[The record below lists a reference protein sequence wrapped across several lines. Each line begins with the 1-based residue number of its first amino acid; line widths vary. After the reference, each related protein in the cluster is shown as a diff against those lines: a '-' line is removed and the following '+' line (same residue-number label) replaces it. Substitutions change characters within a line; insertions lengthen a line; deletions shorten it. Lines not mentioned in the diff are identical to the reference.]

1 MKRKTLLLIVI
12 AIGLTVTASCGTEQR
27 MNVLLI
33 LVDTVRADHLSCYG
47 YHRNTTPYIDSLAA
61 AGTVANLCQGQASW
75 TLPAMATIMSGV
87 PSVTHGAG
95 RNSSGF
101 HGISP
106 DVPWLPLAFNGEGYR
121 TGAFF
126 NVMFMNADFGFHR
139 GFQHFDCQ
147 GVASGNSLRKAGPTV
162 DDFLAWLDSGDQN
175 RSFFAAVHFY
185 DPHIPYRSPEPF
197 RSMYTQ
203 PDYTGDYGDS
213 WGEGITEMMD
223 VNSGEVIPTSSDME
237 NLVAL
242 YDGEIT
248 YMDSEIGKL
257 LAELRTRGMGENTL
271 IVIAGDHGEEFLDHG
286 GIEHGRTLYQET
298 THVPLIIA
306 GPGFGGG
313 RVISSSV
320 AQLDI
325 AGTIAAAAG
334 IEFTT
339 FEPSANLAGSVD
351 PAREIPASGVLW
363 RDQGD
368 LVSIV
373 SGNSKLIW
381 SVEDDSLEMFDLSA
395 DPLEKTTIE
404 PRLQIMEAAEFY
416 WATPPMGEAPLVD
429 YSETASREL
438 RNLGYIR

>member
-1 MKRKTLLLIVI
+1 MKRIILLLTVLIV
-12 AIGLTVTASCGTEQR
+12 LTASCGTEQR

-33 LVDTVRADHLSCYG
+33 LVDTVRADHFSCYG
-47 YHRNTTPYIDSLAA
+47 YHRNTTPHIDSLAA
-61 AGTVANLCQGQASW
+61 AGTIAELCQGQASW
-75 TLPAMATIMSGV
+75 TLPAMTTIMSGV
-87 PSVTHGAG
+87 PTVVHGAG
-95 RNSSGF
+95 RSSTGF

-106 DVPWLPLAFNGEGYR
+106 DVPWLPLAFNREGYR
-121 TGAFF
+121 TAAFF

-162 DDFLAWLDSGDQN
+162 DDFLTWLDSGDE
-175 RSFFAAVHFY
+175 SKPFFAAVHFY
-185 DPHIPYRSPEPF
+185 DPHIPYRAPEPF
-197 RSMYTQ
+197 RSMYTD
-203 PDYTGDYGDS
+203 PNYNGEYGDS

-223 VNSGEVIPTSSDME
+223 VNSGEVIPTQSDME

-242 YDGEIT
+242 YDGELT
-248 YMDSEIGKL
+248 YTDSEIGRM
-257 LAELRTRGMGENTL
+257 LADLRSRGLADNTL
-271 IVIAGDHGEEFLDHG
+271 IILVGDHGEEFLDHG

-313 RVISSSV
+313 RVISRSV

-325 AGTIAAAAG
+325 AGTIASVTG

-339 FEPSANLAGSVD
+339 LEPALNLTGSID
-351 PAREIPASGVLW
+351 PARLIPASGVLW
-363 RDQGD
+363 RAEGD

-373 SGNSKLIW
+373 SNNSKLIW
-381 SVEDDSLEMFDLSA
+381 SVEDDSLEAFNLAA
-395 DPLEKTTIE
+395 DPLEQE
-404 PRLQIMEAAEFY
+404 PVTPENTMIEAAEFY
-416 WATPPMGEAPLVD
+416 WVTPPMGEAPLVN